1 MSPIVIKVDFQKDA
15 WNWLSAILKKQSYGI
30 DWQQFIPLTLKK
42 KISNKNE
49 KEVANLVNSF
59 LKKKYCIRGKKLNK
73 YADNL
78 QKSLNNVA
86 DNIFTTMETI
96 TEKPIY
102 RKHFTGF
109 ITTFP
114 RGPYNSKKG
123 YIWFI
128 YDKSN
133 DWQIMAFIHELLHMQ
148 FAYYYKE
155 ALLKKINNEQFS
167 FLKESMTVIINKEF
181 AHIIS
186 EQDKGYEIHREFR
199 KYLLNLWEHRR
210 GFSQF
215 VNEAVK
221 HIISNSHIVKKYSK
235 TKL

>member
-15 WNWLSAILKKQSYGI
+15 WNWLNAISKKQSYGI
-30 DWQQFIPLTLKK
+30 DWQQFIPLMLKK

-59 LKKKYCIRGKKLNK
+59 LNKKYYTGKNRLIV
-73 YADNL
+73 YANSL

-86 DNIFTTMETI
+86 DNVFTTMEI
-96 TEKPIY
+96 VTEKPIY
-102 RKHFTGF
+102 RKYFTGF
-109 ITTFP
+109 VTTFP
-114 RGPYNSKKG
+114 RGPYSMKEG
-123 YIWFI
+123 YVWFI
-128 YDKSN
+128 YNKS
-133 DWQIMAFIHELLHMQ
+133 DEWQIKAFIHELLHMQ
-148 FAYYYKE
+148 FEYYYKE

-186 EQDKGYEIHREFR
+186 EQDKGYAIHQEFR
-199 KYLLNLWEHRR
+199 RYLLDLWEHRR

-221 HIISNSHIVKKYSK
+221 NIKKYRK
-235 TKL
+235 

>member
-1 MSPIVIKVDFQKDA
+1 MSPIVIKVDFQKDV
-15 WNWLSAILKKQSYGI
+15 WNWLSAVLKKQSYGI
-30 DWQQFIPLTLKK
+30 NWLKFIPLTLRK

-49 KEVANLVNSF
+49 KEMANLINSF
-59 LKKKYCIRGKKLNK
+59 LKKKYRTEGKKLTK
-73 YADNL
+73 YANNL

-86 DNIFTTMETI
+86 DNIFTTMEII

-109 ITTFP
+109 VTTFP
-114 RGPYNSKKG
+114 RGPYNAKKG

-128 YDKSN
+128 YNKSN

-148 FAYYYKE
+148 FKYYYKE
-155 ALLKKINNEQFS
+155 VLLKKINDEQFS

-181 AHIIS
+181 TQITS
-186 EQDKGYEIHREFR
+186 EKDKGYKLHQKFR
-199 KYLLNLWEHRR
+199 KYLLDLWKYKKN
-210 GFSQF
+210 FSQF

-221 HIISNSHIVKKYSK
+221 NINKYQK
-235 TKL
+235 